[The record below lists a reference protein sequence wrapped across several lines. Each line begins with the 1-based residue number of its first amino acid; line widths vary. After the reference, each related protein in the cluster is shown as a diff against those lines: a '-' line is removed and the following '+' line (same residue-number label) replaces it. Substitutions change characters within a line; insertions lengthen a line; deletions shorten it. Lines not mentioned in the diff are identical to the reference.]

1 MFRKAYQ
8 AWNKRERTRRKAV
21 QPPCGT
27 AAVVGQAAVQ
37 QAEATPVKRRRMLP
51 RPNRADFDTEEDF
64 EDAMAERGAA
74 RDLRRRDTHAQ
85 AEAERR
91 ERLRSGDHA
100 AEFADREAD
109 RKRGARRLAT
119 ALAEAQKPKSDAAR
133 IDPAVRR
140 RLHEQQDLIFSLE
153 ELLEPWACCY
163 FDSMWFDT
171 HLFDAVVAWAHQ
183 HEPDGSDAWEDE
195 LIVVAADSVRR
206 RFSGPLRKRQHRFE
220 PVLSSADSKWAGT
233 DSNAWV
239 GDIEFSLDSGS
250 TWIYP
255 PCISGCI
262 GSYAISDAIS
272 SYGSTVIVDMDT
284 DNPMDGTQC
293 LGGTRCIFALI

>member
-1 MFRKAYQ
+1 MSIFAC
-8 AWNKRERTRRKAV
+8 TL
-21 QPPCGT
+21 PI
-27 AAVVGQAAVQ
+27 AALTTHDAGG
-37 QAEATPVKRRRMLP
+37 EA
-51 RPNRADFDTEEDF
+51 
-64 EDAMAERGAA
+64 G
-74 RDLRRRDTHAQ
+74 AQ

-91 ERLRSGDHA
+91 ERLRAGEHA

-109 RKRGARRLAT
+109 RKRGARRLAA

-195 LIVVAADSVRR
+195 LIAVAADGVRR
-206 RFSGPLRKRQHRFE
+206 RFSGPLQYRIGAKECLESAFSKRNGGRLLKFTRWTPASWSPDTYILGPIRGPMPILRRAELGYCVCGMDPGRYYEGLGNSVPFCTVHNK
-220 PVLSSADSKWAGT
+220 P
-233 DSNAWV
+233 AW
-239 GDIEFSLDSGS
+239 
-250 TWIYP
+250 
-255 PCISGCI
+255 
-262 GSYAISDAIS
+262 
-272 SYGSTVIVDMDT
+272 
-284 DNPMDGTQC
+284 
-293 LGGTRCIFALI
+293 